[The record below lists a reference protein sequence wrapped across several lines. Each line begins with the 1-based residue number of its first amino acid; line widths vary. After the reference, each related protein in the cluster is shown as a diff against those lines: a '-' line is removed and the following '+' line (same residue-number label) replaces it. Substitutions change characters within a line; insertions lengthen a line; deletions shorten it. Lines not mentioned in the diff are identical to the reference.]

1 MNLLEV
7 NNLSVQ
13 YGNGQGG
20 VLAVEGVDLSVG
32 VGEFVG
38 LAGESGCGKTT
49 LAMAIPNLLP
59 KYASI
64 TSGKIE
70 FDGKELTNKSE
81 SELNEFR
88 WRDIS
93 VIFQGALNALN
104 PVATIGHQIVEPI
117 LVHEP
122 GTSYDDALARA
133 KELLE
138 AVGISASRA
147 NSFSHEFSGGMRQ
160 RVMIAM
166 SLACRPKLVIADE
179 PITALDVMT
188 QAQILELLRGLSKSF
203 NLSMLL
209 ISHDLSVLAET
220 CDRVQIMY
228 AGKVAEVG
236 NTEDVFGKQNS
247 GHPYTRRLLNSYP
260 NIYEERKF
268 IDGIPGYPPDLSRPQ
283 AGCRFAARCDLVM
296 ERCFTDE
303 PALLEISS
311 MHKSACHLLEGSK

>member
-7 NNLSVQ
+7 KNLSVQ
-13 YGNGQGG
+13 YGTGQGG

-38 LAGESGCGKTT
+38 LAGESGCGKST

-59 KYASI
+59 KYAAI
-64 TSGKIE
+64 TSGTIQFE
-70 FDGKELTNKSE
+70 GQELLNKSE
-81 SELNEFR
+81 SELNEVR

-104 PVATIGHQIVEPI
+104 PVKTIGHQIAEPI
-117 LVHEP
+117 LIHEP
-122 GTSYDDALARA
+122 GTSRDDAIIRA

-188 QAQILELLRGLSKSF
+188 QAQILELLRSLSESF

-236 NTEDVFGKQNS
+236 TTDQVFGMQHS
-247 GHPYTRRLLNSYP
+247 AHPYTQRLLKSYP
-260 NIYEERKF
+260 NINQERKF
-268 IDGIPGYPPDLSRPQ
+268 IDGIPGYPPDLSKPQ
-283 AGCRFAARCDLVM
+283 TGCRFAARCHLVM
-296 ERCFTDE
+296 ERCLTDE
-303 PALLEISS
+303 PALTEISIE
-311 MHKSACHLLEGSK
+311 HKSACHLVGGIQ